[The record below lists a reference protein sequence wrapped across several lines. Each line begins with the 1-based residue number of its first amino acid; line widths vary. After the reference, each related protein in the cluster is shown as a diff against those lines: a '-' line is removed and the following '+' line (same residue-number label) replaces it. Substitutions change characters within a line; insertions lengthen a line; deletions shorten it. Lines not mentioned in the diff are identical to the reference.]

1 MPNGPRLD
9 LPSLSLSRRRA
20 LRLCGLAFA
29 LPAGGLRAQAPTAA
43 PPLDVPY
50 VPTPQDMVERM
61 LRMAGVGRNDLVY
74 DLGCGDGRLVVTAA
88 RKYGARGVGIDIDPA
103 RIREASANARA
114 ARVER
119 RVEFIVGDL
128 FQADLSPAT
137 VVTLYLLPR
146 LNEQLRPQLWQ
157 QLRVGARVVSHG
169 FDMGQAWPPERTQTV
184 NGTKIYAWTI
194 TEAHKQPA

>member
-1 MPNGPRLD
+1 MPASPHPD

-20 LRLCGLAFA
+20 LRFCGLAVA
-29 LPAGGLRAQAPTAA
+29 LSSGRLPAQAQTAA
-43 PPLDVPY
+43 VPLDVPY

-61 LRMAGVGRNDLVY
+61 LRMVRVGRNDVLY
-74 DLGCGDGRLVVTAA
+74 DLGCGDGRLVITAA
-88 RKYGARGVGIDIDPA
+88 RKYGAHGVGIDIDPA
-103 RIREASANARA
+103 RIREATANARA

-119 RVEFIVGDL
+119 RVEFVVGDL

-184 NGTKIYAWTI
+184 NGTNIYAWTI
-194 TEAHKQPA
+194 TEAHKKPA

>member
-1 MPNGPRLD
+1 MPDGPRPD
-9 LPSLSLSRRRA
+9 LPSLSRRRA

-29 LPAGGLRAQAPTAA
+29 VPAGGLRAQAPAAA

-50 VPTPQDMVERM
+50 VPTPQDVAERM
-61 LRMAGVGRNDLVY
+61 LRMVRVGRNDLVY

-169 FDMGQAWPPERTQTV
+169 FDMGREWPPERTQTI
-184 NGTKIYAWTI
+184 NGTNIYAWTI
-194 TEAHKQPA
+194 TEAHKQSA

>member
-1 MPNGPRLD
+1 MPAGPRLD
-9 LPSLSLSRRRA
+9 LPSLSRRRA

-29 LPAGGLRAQAPTAA
+29 LPAGRLSAQAPATA

-50 VPTPQDMVERM
+50 VPTPQDVAERM
-61 LRMAGVGRNDLVY
+61 LRMVRVGRTDLVY

-103 RIREASANARA
+103 RIREAAAHARA

-169 FDMGQAWPPERTQTV
+169 FDMGQAWPPDRTQTV
-184 NGTKIYAWTI
+184 NGTKLYAWTI